1 MMSKKFGYVVVSII
15 FSLLCAMIVAGC
27 GSSGTP
33 KQKHI
38 YDTAKVVDLKNGAGT
53 ANIGKVS
60 VLKIKSSDLT
70 QAALEDWYFNYASKN
85 VGANGEKWNWAVIV
99 YTDRDNYGTFYNGTL
114 IKDVKIKKEAKDD
127 TWVLDSDQGQI
138 LVPDKGNQHL
148 TSMEEAK
155 VAQKK
160 EQEAMLAKTSSKDIE
175 VQMSHQVEKIGENKY
190 KVSGTTNLPEG
201 TQLMIK
207 LSSDSYRGSGKRE
220 VQNSAFEVVFS
231 GEKLVPGEY
240 SLSITMP
247 LVKVQKNPSLT
258 EKLGDNG
265 EHLKGQY
272 AVPANIGNNI
282 IVRYEVDVSLD

>member
-1 MMSKKFGYVVVSII
+1 
-15 FSLLCAMIVAGC
+15 
-27 GSSGTP
+27 
-33 KQKHI
+33 
-38 YDTAKVVDLKNGAGT
+38 
-53 ANIGKVS
+53 
-60 VLKIKSSDLT
+60 
-70 QAALEDWYFNYASKN
+70 
-85 VGANGEKWNWAVIV
+85 
-99 YTDRDNYGTFYNGTL
+99 
-114 IKDVKIKKEAKDD
+114 
-127 TWVLDSDQGQI
+127 
-138 LVPDKGNQHL
+138 
-148 TSMEEAK
+148 
-155 VAQKK
+155 
-160 EQEAMLAKTSSKDIE
+160 MLAKTSSKDIE